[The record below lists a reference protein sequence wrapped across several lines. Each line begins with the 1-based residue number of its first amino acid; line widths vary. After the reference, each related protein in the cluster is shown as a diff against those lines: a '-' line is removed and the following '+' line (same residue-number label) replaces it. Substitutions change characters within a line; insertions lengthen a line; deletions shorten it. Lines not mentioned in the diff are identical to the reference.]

1 MDHIRALLEFEK
13 YAFLLKKSGF
23 DGKGT
28 LKKLRNISK
37 CFRWNAKLLNGKD
50 ILTADDRVKT
60 ALLL

>member
-13 YAFLLKKSGF
+13 YIFLLKKSGF
-23 DGKGT
+23 DDKET
-28 LKKLRNISK
+28 LKKLCNISK

-50 ILTADDRVKT
+50 ILTAGDRVKT